1 MLLLML
7 FYVVYCN
14 DKCELLECLI
24 GTFLFPAIAMLS
36 LILCYPVLFCPV
48 LSVLSVTLVYY
59 SQTAGWFKMPLKVG
73 LVPGYVVLDGD
84 PAPPPQKKGAQP
96 PIFGLCLLWANSW
109 MDRDATW
116 YTDRPRPRRHCVK

>member
-7 FYVVYCN
+7 FYVVRYCN
-14 DKCELLECLI
+14 GKCELLECLI

-59 SQTAGWFKMPLKVG
+59 GQTAGWFKMPLKVG
-73 LVPGYVVLDGD
+73 LGPGYVVLDGD
-84 PAPPPQKKGAQP
+84 PAPPKRGTTPNFRLMSVVGKQLDGSRCH
-96 PIFGLCLLWANSW
+96 LVH
-109 MDRDATW
+109 R
-116 YTDRPRPRRHCVK
+116 